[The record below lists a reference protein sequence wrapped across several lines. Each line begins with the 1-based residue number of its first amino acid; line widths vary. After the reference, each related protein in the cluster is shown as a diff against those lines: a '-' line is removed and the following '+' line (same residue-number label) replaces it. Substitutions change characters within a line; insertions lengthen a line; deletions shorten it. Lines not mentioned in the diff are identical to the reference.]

1 MSMSHRGYS
10 GSVEY
15 DSRDRIFHGQVTGI
29 TDVVTFQGT
38 SVEELEASF
47 RSSVDIYLD
56 LCTKNGLEPQRP
68 YSGRF
73 VIRLSPGM
81 HREASIAAR
90 TARSSMNNWITG
102 AIQARLDAEN
112 ARAASA
118 GVEERLSDAA
128 GG

>member
-15 DSRDRIFHGQVTGI
+15 DSQDRIFHGRVTGI
-29 TDVVTFQGT
+29 ADVVTFQGT

-73 VIRLSPGM
+73 VIRLSPEM
-81 HREASIAAR
+81 HRDVSIAAR
-90 TARSSMNNWITG
+90 RARASMNSWITE
-102 AIQARLDAEN
+102 AIQIRLDAEN
-112 ARAASA
+112 AGRRID
-118 GVEERLSDAA
+118 GEDRLSEAA

>member
-1 MSMSHRGYS
+1 MSMSHRGYT

-15 DSRDRIFHGQVTGI
+15 DSQDRIFHGRVTGI

-73 VIRLSPGM
+73 VIRLSPEM
-81 HREASIAAR
+81 HRDVSIAAR
-90 TARSSMNNWITG
+90 TARSSMNSWITE
-102 AIQARLDAEN
+102 AIQIRLDAEN
-112 ARAASA
+112 TGRRIDGA
-118 GVEERLSDAA
+118 EPLSEAA